1 MSFQRRRYPYY
12 HRLRRLLPLVIAVSL
27 SLLVLFAFLSFLA
40 PHPGDS
46 DRLPLRL
53 RHTSVTLSLTI
64 YLPPFLIRVLILFFV
79 FSSKNRSTLE
89 EEERVIRSNQQQLSE
104 FRLVSGFILFFFF
117 IIKKFKAFDFFLNGW
132 ISLSHQWVILCL
144 CVCVLQRDGGRSDRD
159 VWRSRNAEFFYGC
172 SNATTKF
179 PSALFIHF
187 LSHSSLLK
195 VGNF

>member
-104 FRLVSGFILFFFF
+104 FRLVCGFIILLLLHHQKVQSFPLFF
-117 IIKKFKAFDFFLNGW
+117 NGW
-132 ISLSHQWVILCL
+132 ISLSLVF
-144 CVCVLQRDGGRSDRD
+144 VCMCFTERRRQIRS
-159 VWRSRNAEFFYGC
+159 
-172 SNATTKF
+172 
-179 PSALFIHF
+179 
-187 LSHSSLLK
+187 
-195 VGNF
+195 